1 MPFAIVIT
9 GVYKTHAGE
18 TSGIEMTSDAISSVM
33 PFFPTLLAGIVLLYA
48 LSTIIS
54 WAYYGQKSWNF
65 LFGEGKKRTLLFQF
79 LYCGFILIGSVLNV
93 TSVINI
99 TDAMMIAMSVPNI
112 IAMYI
117 LAPEV
122 KKDLAEY
129 CRVHQLGKWIN
140 RDWLKPVPAVEEA
153 EKQTEVSVG
162 K

>member
-1 MPFAIVIT
+1 
-9 GVYKTHAGE
+9 
-18 TSGIEMTSDAISSVM
+18 M

-65 LFGEGKKRTLLFQF
+65 LFGEGKKRTLTFQF
-79 LYCGFILIGSVLNV
+79 IYCAFILIGSVLNV

-117 LAPEV
+117 LAPEI
-122 KKDLAEY
+122 KKDLAQY
-129 CRVHQLGKWIN
+129 CKVHQLGKWVN
-140 RDWLKPVPAVEEA
+140 RDWLNPVKETVENE
-153 EKQTEVSVG
+153 EDEVLCQINKLS
-162 K
+162 